1 MRHIDV
7 FNGDAD
13 GICALH
19 QLRLAEPCD
28 SVLVTGVKRDI
39 ALLKRVEAGQGDQVT
54 VLDISL
60 DANRHDLLR
69 LLVDGAQV
77 RYFDHHFAGDLP
89 DSPHFEAHID
99 ERSEVCTSLLV
110 NAYLKGRHLAW
121 AVAAAFGDNLHDSA
135 RRAAAPL
142 QFSEDQLQALQSLGE
157 CINYNGYGASIED
170 LFYAPDDLYRTI
182 QPHTDPFAF
191 IAESEA
197 YPRLRDGMVGDLE
210 QARAL
215 PLRPMGEGAAM
226 VFLPE
231 APWARRV
238 GGVFANELARA
249 NPGQAHALLTRLA
262 DGAYLVSVRAP
273 LSNPA
278 GAGELCQSF
287 PTGGG
292 REAAAGIN
300 RLPADQLDAFIAAF
314 RRQYQNSV

>member
-1 MRHIDV
+1 MRRIDV

-28 SVLVTGVKRDI
+28 SMLVTGVKRDI
-39 ALLKRVEAGQGDQVT
+39 ALLKRVEALAGDMVT

-60 DANRHDLLR
+60 EANRHDLLR
-69 LLVDGAQV
+69 LLVDGVRV

-110 NAYLKGRHLAW
+110 NDFLEGRYLAW
-121 AVAAAFGDNLHDSA
+121 AVTAAFGDNLHDSA
-135 RRAAAPL
+135 RRAAADL
-142 QFSEDQLQALQSLGE
+142 QLAEEKLQALQSLGE
-157 CINYNGYGASIED
+157 CINYNGYGATVED
-170 LFYAPDDLYRTI
+170 LFYAPDDLYRAI
-182 QPHTDPFAF
+182 HPYTDPFAF
-191 IAESEA
+191 IIESEV
-197 YPRLRDGMVGDLE
+197 YPRLRDGMASDLQ
-210 QARAL
+210 QAREL
-215 PLRPMGEGAAM
+215 PLKQLGGEAV
-226 VFLPE
+226 VFLPD

-238 GGVFANELARA
+238 SGVFANELARA
-249 NPGQAHALLTRLA
+249 NRGRAHALLTELS

-273 LSNPA
+273 LANPA
-278 GAGELCQSF
+278 GAGELCQRF

-300 RLPADQLDAFIAAF
+300 HLPADQLDAFIDAF
-314 RRQYQNSV
+314 RHQYQDLV